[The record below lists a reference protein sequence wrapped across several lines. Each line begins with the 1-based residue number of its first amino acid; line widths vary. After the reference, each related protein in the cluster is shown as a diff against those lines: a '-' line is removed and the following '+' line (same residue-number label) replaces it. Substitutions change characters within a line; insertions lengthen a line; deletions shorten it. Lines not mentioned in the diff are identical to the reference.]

1 MEGKTMEKNDNLVKY
16 FWQIIY
22 SHTIAYFIA
31 GIFALVVV
39 NYRDLFATEII
50 SSFMLSV
57 DEPIV
62 ALGGTFLQIFRGIII
77 ALIILPLR
85 KVFFEE
91 RYGLTKLGITIFGVS
106 LLSTIRPT
114 MGSFEGYIYTKIPVM
129 YQILG
134 YPEAIIYILLFI
146 GLLKFSKKYGH
157 KKIITISSIIIMIL
171 LSLMGITGFMMA

>member
-1 MEGKTMEKNDNLVKY
+1 MEVKTMKQKDNLVRY

-22 SHTIAYFIA
+22 SHTIAYFAA
-31 GIFALVVV
+31 GSFALIVV
-39 NYRDLFATEII
+39 NYRGLLATEII
-50 SSFMLSV
+50 SSFMLSM
-57 DEPIV
+57 DEPIM
-62 ALGGTFLQIFRGIII
+62 ALAGTFLQIFRGIII

-91 RYGLTKLGITIFGVS
+91 KHGLLKLGVIIFGFS
-106 LLSTIRPT
+106 LLSTIGPT
-114 MGSFEGYIYTKIPVM
+114 MGSFEGYVYTKIPVM

-157 KKIITISSIIIMIL
+157 KRIVTILSIIIMVL
-171 LSLMGITGFMMA
+171 LSLMGIMGFIMA